1 MHPKQSERSQRIST
15 QFKNKLHG
23 THKEYWYPIP
33 IHFCQ
38 HLLNLDCDG
47 YEFCH
52 QTEKVVCNTCTVRMQ
67 GYRGCRLHGAV
78 PYAKCWISLAT
89 TVHRCTHVQ
98 SLTHAHMTKN
108 HNCCQSHSSKV
119 LISLLCGCS
128 YHRVIPTVHNTKIV
142 QLAVLFP
149 FSAATVD
156 FHGITWLGAMDY
168 SGKQGAGTTREL
180 YPNQACKQNTSS
192 IR

>member
-1 MHPKQSERSQRIST
+1 MHPKQSERSQRSST

-67 GYRGCRLHGAV
+67 GCRGCRLHGAV

-98 SLTHAHMTKN
+98 SLTHAQMTKTIIAVI
-108 HNCCQSHSSKV
+108 HTAAKFSFLFSVDVVIMESYQQSITPRLCTCLFYCSVGTLVTSKR
-119 LISLLCGCS
+119 I
-128 YHRVIPTVHNTKIV
+128 
-142 QLAVLFP
+142 A
-149 FSAATVD
+149 FSV
-156 FHGITWLGAMDY
+156 
-168 SGKQGAGTTREL
+168 
-180 YPNQACKQNTSS
+180 
-192 IR
+192 